1 MTFLLQTQKLI
12 MSNAYNLTKFI
23 RGHDSKTP
31 SFSQKNNNSPHTVLQ
46 EFCIQS
52 HDL

>member
-12 MSNAYNLTKFI
+12 MLNAWNLTKFI
-23 RGHDSKTP
+23 RSYDSKTP
-31 SFSQKNNNSPHTVLQ
+31 SFFQKNNNSSHTVLQ
-46 EFCIQS
+46 EFCNQS

>member
-12 MSNAYNLTKFI
+12 MSNAWNLTKFI
-23 RGHDSKTP
+23 RGYDSKTS
-31 SFSQKNNNSPHTVLQ
+31 SFFQNNNNSPHTVLQ
-46 EFCIQS
+46 EFCNQS